1 MAEDIAL
8 VVLAKSPVPGKVK
21 TRLSPP
27 HSPEAAAALAEA
39 ALADT
44 MEAVSA
50 TPVGRRVV
58 VLDGDGGPWL
68 PPGIEVIPQRGG
80 GLDER
85 LAAAFHDVAQPAL
98 LVGMDTPQVTPTLLA
113 SSVGVL
119 DGAGIDAVL
128 GLAPDGG
135 YWAVGLRRPDEQVF
149 LGVPMS
155 SSLTGEAQLRRLRAL
170 GLRVADLPVLRDVD
184 HDDDAKVVAATA
196 PDSRFARALATL
208 AAGTGR
214 QVLVVDDDAT
224 VTEVLSRYLERA
236 GYGVVVV
243 GDGPS
248 ALRHVAVA
256 HPDLVVLDL
265 LLPGMHG
272 MEVLRRLR
280 EDSPTPVIVLTALR
294 AEMDR
299 VAGLESGADDVLS
312 KPFSPG
318 ELVARVGAVLRRSTP
333 FTSDHGSLLCLGPF
347 EVDLRSRIVRIGG
360 DEVAM
365 TARELDLLV
374 FFLRH
379 PRQVFGRDALLER
392 VWGYTVGDTSTVT
405 VHVRHVREKIEL
417 DPSSPQLLKTVWGV
431 GYRFDPP
438 AGGADADS

>member
-1 MAEDIAL
+1 M
-8 VVLAKSPVPGKVK
+8 
-21 TRLSPP
+21 
-27 HSPEAAAALAEA
+27 
-39 ALADT
+39 
-44 MEAVSA
+44 
-50 TPVGRRVV
+50 
-58 VLDGDGGPWL
+58 
-68 PPGIEVIPQRGG
+68 
-80 GLDER
+80 
-85 LAAAFHDVAQPAL
+85 
-98 LVGMDTPQVTPTLLA
+98 
-113 SSVGVL
+113 
-119 DGAGIDAVL
+119 
-128 GLAPDGG
+128 
-135 YWAVGLRRPDEQVF
+135 
-149 LGVPMS
+149 
-155 SSLTGEAQLRRLRAL
+155 
-170 GLRVADLPVLRDVD
+170 
-184 HDDDAKVVAATA
+184 
-196 PDSRFARALATL
+196 ATL